1 MRGIDFSSW
10 QGGLST
16 LAGLVLITLLGVG
29 IRLLV
34 MQTLQQRRER
44 ENRQINERLRT
55 LMAAYKTLGGSF
67 TGELGVDPTHLRDLR
82 QRAHE
87 EGIAEPGSDRARRIR
102 DGVEAALSDILL
114 LGTDEQV
121 RLAARAASELAQGR
135 AVHTHELVIS
145 LRDFVRE
152 ALDLVPV
159 PADLEIPRQGPTRP
173 AGSGGGSGKG
183 RNESEAKGGRIGG
196 SGGGGGGMG
205 AGMGGLG
212 VGAGAALGA
221 GHAAGEDEAGGRW
234 GRPPGAAL
242 EFEDRFESAVDHPCT
257 VERHGILRRVQPRV
271 FHHFLHACIAGGLV
285 RPLDPGKHHR
295 FLRRGFHRAEEVG
308 GFAMRHVIAPAFHH
322 PQCSIFQEHHI
333 GAAGVGE
340 EFLLV
345 GGGHRQY
352 ETIDVAHRLP
362 PEWTV
367 PGARPSLSRRFT
379 VRQIDIG
386 CRLFESKRVR
396 VPRAYA

>member
-10 QGGLST
+10 QGVLST

-102 DGVEAALSDILL
+102 DAVEAALSDILL

-152 ALDLVPV
+152 ALDLAPV

-173 AGSGGGSGKG
+173 AGSAGGSGKG
-183 RNESEAKGGRIGG
+183 RNEGEAKGGRT
-196 SGGGGGGMG
+196 GGGGGGMG

-221 GHAAGEDEAGGRW
+221 GHAAGEDEAG
-234 GRPPGAAL
+234 
-242 EFEDRFESAVDHPCT
+242 
-257 VERHGILRRVQPRV
+257 
-271 FHHFLHACIAGGLV
+271 
-285 RPLDPGKHHR
+285 
-295 FLRRGFHRAEEVG
+295 
-308 GFAMRHVIAPAFHH
+308 
-322 PQCSIFQEHHI
+322 
-333 GAAGVGE
+333 
-340 EFLLV
+340 
-345 GGGHRQY
+345 
-352 ETIDVAHRLP
+352 
-362 PEWTV
+362 
-367 PGARPSLSRRFT
+367 AR
-379 VRQIDIG
+379 
-386 CRLFESKRVR
+386 
-396 VPRAYA
+396 

>member
-10 QGGLST
+10 QGVLST

-67 TGELGVDPTHLRDLR
+67 TGELGVDPAHLRDLR

-102 DGVEAALSDILL
+102 DAVEAALSDILL

-152 ALDLVPV
+152 ALDLAPV

-173 AGSGGGSGKG
+173 PGSGGGSGKG
-183 RNESEAKGGRIGG
+183 RNEGEGKGGRI
-196 SGGGGGGMG
+196 GGGGGGMG

-221 GHAAGEDEAGGRW
+221 GHAAGEDEAG
-234 GRPPGAAL
+234 
-242 EFEDRFESAVDHPCT
+242 
-257 VERHGILRRVQPRV
+257 
-271 FHHFLHACIAGGLV
+271 
-285 RPLDPGKHHR
+285 
-295 FLRRGFHRAEEVG
+295 
-308 GFAMRHVIAPAFHH
+308 
-322 PQCSIFQEHHI
+322 
-333 GAAGVGE
+333 
-340 EFLLV
+340 
-345 GGGHRQY
+345 
-352 ETIDVAHRLP
+352 
-362 PEWTV
+362 
-367 PGARPSLSRRFT
+367 AR
-379 VRQIDIG
+379 
-386 CRLFESKRVR
+386 
-396 VPRAYA
+396 

>member
-10 QGGLST
+10 QGVLST

-67 TGELGVDPTHLRDLR
+67 TGELGVDPAHLRDLR

-102 DGVEAALSDILL
+102 DAVEAALSDILL

-135 AVHTHELVIS
+135 PVHTHELVIS

-152 ALDLVPV
+152 ALDLAPV
-159 PADLEIPRQGPTRP
+159 PADLEIPPQGPTRP

-183 RNESEAKGGRIGG
+183 RNEGEAKGGRTGG
-196 SGGGGGGMG
+196 GGGGGGMG

-221 GHAAGEDEAGGRW
+221 GHAAGEDEAG
-234 GRPPGAAL
+234 
-242 EFEDRFESAVDHPCT
+242 
-257 VERHGILRRVQPRV
+257 
-271 FHHFLHACIAGGLV
+271 
-285 RPLDPGKHHR
+285 
-295 FLRRGFHRAEEVG
+295 
-308 GFAMRHVIAPAFHH
+308 
-322 PQCSIFQEHHI
+322 
-333 GAAGVGE
+333 
-340 EFLLV
+340 
-345 GGGHRQY
+345 
-352 ETIDVAHRLP
+352 
-362 PEWTV
+362 
-367 PGARPSLSRRFT
+367 AR
-379 VRQIDIG
+379 
-386 CRLFESKRVR
+386 
-396 VPRAYA
+396 

>member
-10 QGGLST
+10 QGVLST

-67 TGELGVDPTHLRDLR
+67 TGELGVDPAHLRDLR

-102 DGVEAALSDILL
+102 DAVEAALSDILL

-152 ALDLVPV
+152 ALDLAPV

-183 RNESEAKGGRIGG
+183 RNEGEAKGGRTGG
-196 SGGGGGGMG
+196 GGGGGGMG

-221 GHAAGEDEAGGRW
+221 GHAAGEDEAG
-234 GRPPGAAL
+234 
-242 EFEDRFESAVDHPCT
+242 
-257 VERHGILRRVQPRV
+257 
-271 FHHFLHACIAGGLV
+271 
-285 RPLDPGKHHR
+285 
-295 FLRRGFHRAEEVG
+295 
-308 GFAMRHVIAPAFHH
+308 
-322 PQCSIFQEHHI
+322 
-333 GAAGVGE
+333 
-340 EFLLV
+340 
-345 GGGHRQY
+345 
-352 ETIDVAHRLP
+352 
-362 PEWTV
+362 
-367 PGARPSLSRRFT
+367 AR
-379 VRQIDIG
+379 
-386 CRLFESKRVR
+386 
-396 VPRAYA
+396 